1 MSPKTK
7 STIRMISVLAVL
19 IIVAMYFGF
28 LPFIDVI
35 DEFWVMVAAYGLL
48 LYTLK

>member
-1 MSPKTK
+1 MTPKLK
-7 STIRMISVLAVL
+7 STLRMISVLVVL
-19 IIVAMYFGF
+19 CIVAMYFGF

-48 LYTLK
+48 LFTLK

>member
-1 MSPKTK
+1 MNNKTRA
-7 STIRMISVLAVL
+7 SLRTVSIIIVL

-35 DEFWVMVAAYGLL
+35 DEFWVMVLAYALMAV
-48 LYTLK
+48 TLK